1 MKMIRAILRPETTDE
16 VVEELAEAGF
26 LSLTKINVFG
36 RGKQKGITVG
46 TTHYDELSKTMIM
59 LVVEDQS
66 VEEVVK
72 LIKGKAYTGN
82 YGDGKIFVTPVD
94 NAITI
99 RTGAAGL

>member
-1 MKMIRAILRPETTDE
+1 MKLLKSLQRL
-16 VVEELAEAGF
+16 VF

-59 LVVEDQS
+59 LVVQDQS

-72 LIKGKAYTGN
+72 LIKRKAYTGN

-94 NAITI
+94 NAYTI
-99 RTGAAGL
+99 RTRDSGI